1 MNKVNWLYAAI
12 SIAAIFVGLGLA
24 GYFFPQHFFPA
35 ALIVLLPV
43 MILSIGF
50 QKITN
55 RRIDGLRNQ
64 LTQIISTLEAFDL
77 DEPKKVI
84 FNKTSYPLFNELNEN
99 ILELIERIRSNYH
112 ANQQFTQNA
121 SHELQTPLAI
131 IKGHVEILLNS
142 PNLKE
147 KEVDSL
153 GVILQNTNR
162 LARLNHALILLSK
175 IENNRYFD
183 VETITIQQVIRDIL
197 ANFKDLI
204 DLQEIKIEEH
214 YGIDLDVE
222 MSETLAE
229 ILFAN
234 LFQNAIRYNVED
246 GFIRIQIEGRKVNI
260 SNSGEVLK
268 IPPTRLFKRFKRE
281 STVEESLG
289 LGLSIVKRICD
300 LYEIEITYLHQ
311 HGIHQLI
318 LVFP

>member
-1 MNKVNWLYAAI
+1 MNKVTRLYAAI
-12 SIAAIFVGLGLA
+12 SITAVLVGLCVA
-24 GYFFPQHFFPA
+24 GYLFPQHFLPA

-43 MILSIGF
+43 VIVSIGF
-50 QKITN
+50 QYITN
-55 RRIDGLRNQ
+55 RRIYGLRNQ
-64 LTQIISTLEAFDL
+64 LTQIIATLEEFDL

-84 FNKTSYPLFNELNEN
+84 FDKTSYPLFNELNEN
-99 ILELIERIRSNYH
+99 ILELIERIRSNYQ

-147 KEVDSL
+147 KEVSSL

-175 IENNRYFD
+175 IENNRYSD
-183 VETITIQQVIRDIL
+183 VEIVNIQQVIKDIL
-197 ANFKDLI
+197 GNFKDLI
-204 DLQEIKIEEH
+204 DLQELEIEEDF
-214 YGIDLDVE
+214 GDELNVE
-222 MSETLAE
+222 ISETLAE

-234 LFQNAIRYNVED
+234 LFQNAIRYNLED
-246 GFIRIQIEGRKVNI
+246 GFIRIQIKDRTVNI
-260 SNSGEVLK
+260 SNSGEVLQVS
-268 IPPTRLFKRFKRE
+268 PTHLFKRFKRE
-281 STVEESLG
+281 STLDESLG

-311 HGIHQLI
+311 HGLHQLV